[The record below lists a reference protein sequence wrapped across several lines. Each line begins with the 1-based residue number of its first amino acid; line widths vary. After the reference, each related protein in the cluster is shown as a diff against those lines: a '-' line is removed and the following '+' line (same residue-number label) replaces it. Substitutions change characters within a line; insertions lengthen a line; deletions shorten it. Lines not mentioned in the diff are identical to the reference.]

1 MSNSASFYALFGSI
15 AVVGVLVFVA
25 IILTSKKKYSFN
37 KLEYQSDFLVIENSL
52 TKDNRQSYNM
62 AVVEGDKLL
71 DKALCEMGIPGK
83 TMGER
88 LKKCGKEKFSQLNAV
103 WSAHKLRNQI
113 AHEPGF
119 KLEYQQARRALAT
132 YKTALKDLGAI

>member
-1 MSNSASFYALFGSI
+1 MNNASFYALFGSI
-15 AVVGVLVFVA
+15 AVVGILVFVA
-25 IILTSKKKYSFN
+25 IVLTGKKKYTFN
-37 KLEYQSDFLVIENSL
+37 KLEYQSDFLAIENSL
-52 TKDNRQSYNM
+52 AKENRQSYNM

-71 DKALCEMGIPGK
+71 DKAMMEMGISGK

-103 WSAHKLRNQI
+103 WNAHKLRNQI

-119 KLEYQQARRALAT
+119 KLEYHQARHALT
-132 YKTALKDLGAI
+132 VYKQALKDLGAI